1 VAVIAA
7 HAVATKATAHAH
19 TAHAAQNAAVPPEE
33 AALFANLLAE
43 IGGTEEG
50 SQKTGKDVTDP
61 EKILDAHLAA
71 KKSKTAKGDATDD
84 ASAIVDAQ
92 ALQAQLAVLN
102 ATSTDSGRKQ
112 GKAEDGGDPVKAA
125 DAAKDAGDTS
135 KILDRMLDAGTKAA
149 SGKGEPPE
157 IIKKTPDGTDTAADA
172 KEASSKDAAS
182 MAAGAAAVKA
192 TGAKQSDPAP
202 SAKETQ
208 VADTVKL
215 AQAAAGDAAETKA
228 AAAAK
233 DAKTAKKDD
242 AKDASSQNQ
251 TPDKADALSAA
262 ADKTMRQNAASQGQQ
277 GRALPVHIAAQMTA
291 SQSGSDNKSGNDSG
305 SAHTQ
310 SQHAKAEAGTQERKD
325 AVQPASPAPL
335 NTAGPTQTVT
345 QTHTGTG
352 NVQPAVAQVQPQTAA
367 PVVAASLQVAPQT
380 AQMAAQPDIAALA
393 VQIAAKSD
401 EGTKHFDIR
410 IDPPELGRV
419 EVKLT
424 IDDAGHAQA
433 HLSVEKPQT
442 LDLLQNDRNNLERAL
457 RDSGIALSQ
466 NGLNFSLKGQD
477 RQGENP
483 APFRGRSRN
492 LAVTAAIESTSA
504 AAAASTNSFA
514 AGNARLDI
522 RV

>member
-19 TAHAAQNAAVPPEE
+19 TAHAAQNVAVPPEE

-43 IGGTEEG
+43 IGGTEESG
-50 SQKTGKDVTDP
+50 QKTGKDVTDP

-84 ASAIVDAQ
+84 ASAIMDAQ

-112 GKAEDGGDPVKAA
+112 GKADDGGDPVKAA
-125 DAAKDAGDTS
+125 DAAKDAGRTG
-135 KILDRMLDAGTKAA
+135 KILDRILEAGTKA

-157 IIKKTPDGTDTAADA
+157 TMKEMPDGTDTDA
-172 KEASSKDAAS
+172 KETSSKDASS

-192 TGAKQSDPAP
+192 TGAKQSGPAS

-215 AQAAAGDAAETKA
+215 AQAAPGGTAETKA

-262 ADKTMRQNAASQGQQ
+262 ADKTMRQSAASQGQQ
-277 GRALPVHIAAQMTA
+277 GRALPVHIEAQTTA

-335 NTAGPTQTVT
+335 NTAGATQTVT

-352 NVQPAVAQVQPQTAA
+352 NVQPAMAQVQPQSAA
-367 PVVAASLQVAPQT
+367 PVVTASLQVAPQT
-380 AQMAAQPDIAALA
+380 THMAAQPDIAALA